1 MKKSVFC
8 KSFLDS
14 DVVWRSMVDEANIQ
28 LELIYLRE

>member
-14 DVVWRSMVDEANIQ
+14 DVVWRSMVDKTNIQ
-28 LELIYLRE
+28 LEPIYLKE